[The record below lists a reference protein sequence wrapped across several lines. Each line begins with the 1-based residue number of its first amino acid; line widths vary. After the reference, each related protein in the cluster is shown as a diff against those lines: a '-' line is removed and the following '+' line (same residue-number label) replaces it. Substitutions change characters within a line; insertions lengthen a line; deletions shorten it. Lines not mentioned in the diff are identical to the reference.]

1 MMFLFLNISWIYLS
15 NLILILDR
23 GPLVYQLYRYV
34 PPSLNKVVT
43 YLFIQNATCTSVSFV
58 QDNWVTLPEAQF
70 SKKYMLHNLSYK
82 RNFTHIMITISRLK
96 KS

>member
-1 MMFLFLNISWIYLS
+1 MIFLFLNISWMYLS

-58 QDNWVTLPEAQF
+58 QDN
-70 SKKYMLHNLSYK
+70 
-82 RNFTHIMITISRLK
+82 
-96 KS
+96 

>member
-1 MMFLFLNISWIYLS
+1 MYLS

-43 YLFIQNATCTSVSFV
+43 YLFIQNVTCTSVSFV
-58 QDNWVTLPEAQF
+58 QDN
-70 SKKYMLHNLSYK
+70 
-82 RNFTHIMITISRLK
+82 
-96 KS
+96 

>member
-1 MMFLFLNISWIYLS
+1 MIFLFLNMSWMYLS

-23 GPLVYQLYRYV
+23 GPLVYQLYSYV

-43 YLFIQNATCTSVSFV
+43 YLFICTSVSFV
-58 QDNWVTLPEAQF
+58 QDNWVTLPVAQF
-70 SKKYMLHNLSYK
+70 SNKYMLHNLIYK